1 MTMNEKKYK
10 RLEYLRHN
18 INYLTIR
25 ERQEYYDLLNELKKA
40 GNQSEPEEFEEF
52 EEYVEPEYEYSDYEP
67 ESFQKILPLLM
78 VEMLVEEIREKVFQ
92 IKKQQK

>member
-25 ERQEYYDLLNELKKA
+25 ERQEYYDLLNELKKLEINLNPKNSRSLKNTLSQNMNIPIM
-40 GNQSEPEEFEEF
+40 NQKAS
-52 EEYVEPEYEYSDYEP
+52 
-67 ESFQKILPLLM
+67 
-78 VEMLVEEIREKVFQ
+78 
-92 IKKQQK
+92 KKYFLF